1 VSNPSPGISRSGASS
16 APPPA
21 PGLGPGQRRLLV
33 DTVLVGVAAGLA
45 AEVFNQMLRLV
56 SHLFLGGIAGY
67 HPPGLVSE
75 GGSPVEVIGP
85 HGLWLIPVATT
96 LGGLLAGLLIQRF
109 APETEGHGTDTVVRA
124 FHRAQG
130 FIRGRVPPV
139 KLLAS
144 ALTIGSG
151 GSAGREGPVALVSG
165 GMASW
170 YATAL
175 HRPERERQMLVL
187 IGMGAGLAAIFR
199 SPVGTALF
207 AVEVLYRDLEFE
219 PDALLYT
226 MLASVVAYAVH
237 GLFVGFGSLFR
248 VTGSVKLANP
258 LDYGWFIV
266 LGVAAGGVALGMPPL
281 FYGVRDAFRRWKVK
295 PALKPA
301 IGGLA
306 VGLLALVA
314 PHVLSGGYGWL
325 QAAID
330 GHVGTG
336 RLLVLV
342 LAEPVAMALT
352 ISSGGS
358 GGIFAPTLFVG
369 GMLGGLLA
377 AIVHLPAPP
386 FVVVGMAAVFA
397 GAAHVPIAVLM
408 MVTEMTG
415 GYDLLVPAALAVML
429 SYLIQVRLSR
439 GFKYRSLYEAQVPR
453 RADSPA
459 HHTEHLQIAL
469 RIIEERRLV
478 GPLPDTHLNLVSL
491 LRSGIP
497 VELPDERRLTVGIV
511 RAGSPLIG
519 RPVGEEAGR
528 LDGETTVITI
538 IRGEH
543 MIAVRPETRVEEG
556 DRLILLTSEK
566 GLEGLR
572 GHVERW

>member
-1 VSNPSPGISRSGASS
+1 M
-16 APPPA
+16 
-21 PGLGPGQRRLLV
+21 
-33 DTVLVGVAAGLA
+33 LVGVAAGLA
-45 AEVFNQMLRLV
+45 AELFNQALWIV
-56 SHLFLGGIAGY
+56 SQVFLGGIAGY

-75 GGSPVEVIGP
+75 GRAPIEIIGP
-85 HGLWLIPVATT
+85 NGLWLIPVATT

-124 FHRAQG
+124 FHRARG
-130 FIRGRVPPV
+130 FMRGRVPPV
-139 KLLAS
+139 KFLAS

-237 GLFVGFGSLFR
+237 GLFVGYGSLFR
-248 VTGSVKLANP
+248 VTGSVTLENP
-258 LDYGWFIV
+258 LDYAWFIV

-281 FYGVRDAFRRWKVK
+281 FYGVRDAFRRWRIK

-301 IGGLA
+301 VGGLA
-306 VGLLALVA
+306 LGLLALVA

-330 GHVGTG
+330 GHVSTG

-342 LAEPVAMALT
+342 LAEPVAMSLT

-497 VELPDERRLTVGIV
+497 VELPDQRRLTVGIV
-511 RAGSPLIG
+511 RSGSPLVG
-519 RPVGEEAGR
+519 RAVGEAAGR

-556 DRLILLTSEK
+556 DRLILLTSAD
-566 GLEGLR
+566 GLAALR
-572 GHVERW
+572 GQVEQW